1 MTFDISKTWCRKAG
15 AREDGFDV
23 GAGFIAADPMF
34 THEGGGAEESS
45 EASRLALGRFINLM
59 RRDHGLSIEALA
71 EKADIEIGDLL
82 CLENNAAHL
91 PDVRTLYQ
99 LSEVF
104 GVSQEKLMG
113 LSGLTHAID
122 DDYVEEA
129 VRYAAKSAS
138 VEVLTEDERA
148 ILNGLI
154 SVLSESTEHK

>member
-1 MTFDISKTWCRKAG
+1 MTFEINKTWCRNAG
-15 AREDGFDV
+15 AREDSFNI
-23 GAGFIAADPMF
+23 GAGVIAADPMF
-34 THEGGGAEESS
+34 THEGGTDESP

-59 RRDHGLSIEALA
+59 RRDQGLSIEALA
-71 EKADIEIGDLL
+71 EIADIEIGELL
-82 CLENNAAHL
+82 SLENNAAHF

-113 LSGLTHAID
+113 LSGLTHAND
-122 DDYVEEA
+122 GDYVEEA

-138 VEVLTEDERA
+138 IEVLSEDEHA

-154 SVLSESTEHK
+154 SVLSENAKHK

>member
-1 MTFDISKTWCRKAG
+1 MTFDINKEWCRNAG
-15 AREDGFDV
+15 AKEDGLDI
-23 GAGFIAADPMF
+23 GAGVIAADPIF
-34 THEGGGAEESS
+34 THEGGVDESP

-59 RRDHGLSIEALA
+59 RRDQGLSIEALA
-71 EKADIEIGDLL
+71 QKADIEIGELL
-82 CLENNAAHL
+82 SLENNATHL

-99 LSEVF
+99 LSEIF

-113 LSGLTHAID
+113 LSGLTHANN

-138 VEVLTEDERA
+138 IEVLSEDEHA

-154 SVLSESTEHK
+154 SVLSENAKHK

>member
-1 MTFDISKTWCRKAG
+1 MTFDISKAWCRNAG
-15 AREDGFDV
+15 AREDGLDI
-23 GAGFIAADPMF
+23 GAGVIAADPMF
-34 THEGGGAEESS
+34 THEPGADESP

-59 RRDHGLSIEALA
+59 RRDQGLSIVSLA
-71 EKADIEIGDLL
+71 EKADIEIGELL
-82 CLENNAAHL
+82 SLENNAAHL

-113 LSGLTHAID
+113 LSGLTHAND
-122 DDYVEEA
+122 GDYVAEA

-138 VEVLTEDERA
+138 VEVLTEDEHA

-154 SVLSESTEHK
+154 SILSENAKQK

>member
-1 MTFDISKTWCRKAG
+1 MTFDISKAWCRNAG
-15 AREDGFDV
+15 AREDGLDI
-23 GAGFIAADPMF
+23 GAGVIAADPMF
-34 THEGGGAEESS
+34 THEAGADESP

-59 RRDHGLSIEALA
+59 RRDQGLSIEALA
-71 EKADIEIGDLL
+71 EKADIEIGELL
-82 CLENNAAHL
+82 SLENNAAHL

-113 LSGLTHAID
+113 LSGLTHAND

-138 VEVLTEDERA
+138 VEVLTEDEHA

-154 SVLSESTEHK
+154 SVLSENAKQK

>member
-1 MTFDISKTWCRKAG
+1 MTFDISKTWCRNAG
-15 AREDGFDV
+15 AREDGLDI
-23 GAGFIAADPMF
+23 GAGVIAADPMF
-34 THEGGGAEESS
+34 APEGGTDESP

-59 RRDHGLSIEALA
+59 RRDQGLSIEALA
-71 EKADIEIGDLL
+71 NKADIEIGELL
-82 CLENNAAHL
+82 SLENNAAHL

-113 LSGLTHAID
+113 LSGLTHTND

-138 VEVLTEDERA
+138 VEVLSEDEHA

-154 SVLSESTEHK
+154 SVLSENAKQK

>member
-1 MTFDISKTWCRKAG
+1 MTFDISKAWCRNAG
-15 AREDGFDV
+15 AREDGLDI
-23 GAGFIAADPMF
+23 GAGVIAADPMF
-34 THEGGGAEESS
+34 THEASADESP

-59 RRDHGLSIEALA
+59 RRDQGLSIEALA
-71 EKADIEIGDLL
+71 EKADIEIGELL
-82 CLENNAAHL
+82 SLENNAAHL

-113 LSGLTHAID
+113 LSGLTHAND
-122 DDYVEEA
+122 GDYVEEA

-138 VEVLTEDERA
+138 VEVLTEDEHA

-154 SVLSESTEHK
+154 SVLSENAKQK

>member
-1 MTFDISKTWCRKAG
+1 MTFDISKAWCRNAG
-15 AREDGFDV
+15 AREDGLDI
-23 GAGFIAADPMF
+23 GAGVIAADPMF
-34 THEGGGAEESS
+34 THEGGADESP

-59 RRDHGLSIEALA
+59 RRDQGLSIEALA
-71 EKADIEIGDLL
+71 DKADIEIGELL
-82 CLENNAAHL
+82 SLENNAAHL

-113 LSGLTHAID
+113 LSGLTHANN

-138 VEVLTEDERA
+138 VEVLSEDEHA

-154 SVLSESTEHK
+154 SVLSENAKHK

>member
-1 MTFDISKTWCRKAG
+1 MSFDINKTWSSNAG
-15 AREDGFDV
+15 TREDGLDI
-23 GAGFIAADPMF
+23 GAGVIAADPMF
-34 THEGGGAEESS
+34 THEGSADESP
-45 EASRLALGRFINLM
+45 EASRHALGRFINLM
-59 RRDHGLSIEALA
+59 RRDQGLSIEALA
-71 EKADIEIGDLL
+71 DKADIEIGELL
-82 CLENNAAHL
+82 SLENNASHL

-113 LSGLTHAID
+113 LSGLTHAND

-138 VEVLTEDERA
+138 VEVLTEDEHA

-154 SVLSESTEHK
+154 SVLSENAKRK

>member
-1 MTFDISKTWCRKAG
+1 MTFDINKAWCRNAG
-15 AREDGFDV
+15 AREDGLDI
-23 GAGFIAADPMF
+23 GAGIIAADPTF
-34 THEGGGAEESS
+34 EHERGADESP

-59 RRDHGLSIEALA
+59 RRDQGLSIEALA
-71 EKADIEIGDLL
+71 EKADIEIGELL
-82 CLENNAAHL
+82 SLENNAAHL

-113 LSGLTHAID
+113 LSGLTHAKD

-138 VEVLTEDERA
+138 VEVLSEDEHA

-154 SVLSESTEHK
+154 SVLSEKAHDK

>member
-1 MTFDISKTWCRKAG
+1 MTFEITKEWCQKAG
-15 AREDGFDV
+15 AREDGFDIA
-23 GAGFIAADPMF
+23 AGIIAADPMF
-34 THEGGGAEESS
+34 AHEAGADDNP

-59 RRDHGLSIEALA
+59 RRDQGLSIEGLA
-71 EKADIEIGDLL
+71 HKADIEIGELL
-82 CLENNAAHL
+82 SLENNASHL

-113 LSGLTHAID
+113 LSGLTHAND

-129 VRYAAKSAS
+129 VRFAAKSAS
-138 VEVLTEDERA
+138 VEVLSEDEHA

-154 SVLSESTEHK
+154 SVLSENAKQK

>member
-1 MTFDISKTWCRKAG
+1 MTFDINKTWCQNAG
-15 AREDGFDV
+15 TRENGLDI
-23 GAGFIAADPMF
+23 GAGVIAADPMF
-34 THEGGGAEESS
+34 THESGADESP

-59 RRDHGLSIEALA
+59 RRDQGLSIEALA
-71 EKADIEIGDLL
+71 QKADVEIGDLL
-82 CLENNAAHL
+82 SLEKNANHL

-113 LSGLTHAID
+113 LSGLTHAN

-138 VEVLTEDERA
+138 VEVLSEDEHV

-154 SVLSESTEHK
+154 SVLSENAKQK

>member
-1 MTFDISKTWCRKAG
+1 MTFDISKAWCRNAG
-15 AREDGFDV
+15 AREDGLDI
-23 GAGFIAADPMF
+23 GAGVIAADPMF
-34 THEGGGAEESS
+34 THEGGADESP

-59 RRDHGLSIEALA
+59 RRDQGVSIEARA
-71 EKADIEIGDLL
+71 DKADIEIGELL
-82 CLENNAAHL
+82 SLENNAAHL

-113 LSGLTHAID
+113 LSGLTHANN

-138 VEVLTEDERA
+138 VEVLSEDEHA

-154 SVLSESTEHK
+154 SVLSENAKHK

>member
-1 MTFDISKTWCRKAG
+1 MTFDINKAWCQNAG
-15 AREDGFDV
+15 ARENSLDI
-23 GAGFIAADPMF
+23 GAGVIAADPMF
-34 THEGGGAEESS
+34 THEGGADESP

-59 RRDHGLSIEALA
+59 RRDQGLSIEALA
-71 EKADIEIGDLL
+71 EKADVEIGDLL
-82 CLENNAAHL
+82 SLEKNANHL

-113 LSGLTHAID
+113 LSGLTHAN

-138 VEVLTEDERA
+138 VEVLSEDEHM

-154 SVLSESTEHK
+154 SVLSENAKKK

>member
-1 MTFDISKTWCRKAG
+1 MTFDISKTWCRNAG
-15 AREDGFDV
+15 AREDGLDF
-23 GAGFIAADPMF
+23 GAGVIAADPIF
-34 THEGGGAEESS
+34 THEGGADESP

-59 RRDHGLSIEALA
+59 RRNQGLSIEALA
-71 EKADIEIGDLL
+71 EKADIEIGELL
-82 CLENNAAHL
+82 SLENNAAHL

-113 LSGLTHAID
+113 LSGLTHAND
-122 DDYVEEA
+122 GDYVEEA

-138 VEVLTEDERA
+138 VEVLSEDEHA

-154 SVLSESTEHK
+154 SVLSENAKHK

>member
-1 MTFDISKTWCRKAG
+1 MTFEITKEWCGKAG
-15 AREDGFDV
+15 AREDGLDI
-23 GAGFIAADPMF
+23 GAGVIAADPMF
-34 THEGGGAEESS
+34 AHEGGADDSP

-59 RRDHGLSIEALA
+59 RRDQGLSIEGLA
-71 EKADIEIGDLL
+71 HKADIEIGELL
-82 CLENNAAHL
+82 SLENNASHL

-113 LSGLTHAID
+113 LSGLTHAND

-129 VRYAAKSAS
+129 VRFAAKSAS
-138 VEVLTEDERA
+138 VEVLSEDEHA

-154 SVLSESTEHK
+154 SVLSENAKQK

>member
-1 MTFDISKTWCRKAG
+1 MTFDISKTWCRNAG
-15 AREDGFDV
+15 AREDGFDI
-23 GAGFIAADPMF
+23 GAGVIAADPIF
-34 THEGGGAEESS
+34 THEGGADESP

-59 RRDHGLSIEALA
+59 RRKQGLSIEALA
-71 EKADIEIGDLL
+71 QKADIEIGELL
-82 CLENNAAHL
+82 SLENNAAHL

-113 LSGLTHAID
+113 LSGLTRAND
-122 DDYVEEA
+122 GDYVEEA

-138 VEVLTEDERA
+138 VEVLSEDEQA

-154 SVLSESTEHK
+154 SVLSENAKHK